1 LTIKKE
7 NETTEDCWEDEG
19 GSGMDYSGA
28 FETDVEPIES
38 HSEIMQADLE
48 PLPTDE

>member
-1 LTIKKE
+1 MTIKKE
-7 NETTEDCWEDEG
+7 KETTEDCWEDEG

-28 FETDVEPIES
+28 FETDVEPVQS
-38 HSEIMQADLE
+38 HSESMQSDLE